1 MLTQKDLLAIQKI
14 VDGSVLTSEK
24 RLEEKLMNAMGKNTE
39 DLIDLIKVGFH
50 MTDTLEARVT
60 SLEKKV
66 FSHAL

>member
-66 FSHAL
+66 FSHV